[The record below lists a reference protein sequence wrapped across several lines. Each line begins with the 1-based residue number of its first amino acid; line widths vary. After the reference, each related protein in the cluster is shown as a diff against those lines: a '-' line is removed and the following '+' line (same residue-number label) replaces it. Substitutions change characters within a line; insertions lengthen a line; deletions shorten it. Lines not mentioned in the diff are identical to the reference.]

1 MAQVSGS
8 VLSVVKGPS
17 ALASSSSLLS
27 SRVVFQR
34 LVWPSAAV
42 GLSDSP
48 SLLWC
53 DESGLSSCWHSGGL
67 LDDVV
72 FLLDKAGAAFKFD
85 KAHAGRPHTHPHG
98 LRLDVWN
105 SVLRC

>member
-42 GLSDSP
+42 GRPVFCLILPP
-48 SLLWC
+48 S
-53 DESGLSSCWHSGGL
+53 SGVTGVGRVLVGILGGL

-72 FLLDKAGAAFKFD
+72 FLLDKAGQ
-85 KAHAGRPHTHPHG
+85 
-98 LRLDVWN
+98 RL
-105 SVLRC
+105 S

>member
-1 MAQVSGS
+1 MDCLILPPSSGVTRVGR
-8 VLSVVKGPS
+8 VL
-17 ALASSSSLLS
+17 
-27 SRVVFQR
+27 
-34 LVWPSAAV
+34 V
-42 GLSDSP
+42 GIL
-48 SLLWC
+48 
-53 DESGLSSCWHSGGL
+53 GGL

>member
-42 GLSDSP
+42 ERPVFCLILPP
-48 SLLWC
+48 S
-53 DESGLSSCWHSGGL
+53 SGVTGVGRVLVGILGGL

-72 FLLDKAGAAFKFD
+72 FLLDKAGQ
-85 KAHAGRPHTHPHG
+85 
-98 LRLDVWN
+98 RL
-105 SVLRC
+105 S